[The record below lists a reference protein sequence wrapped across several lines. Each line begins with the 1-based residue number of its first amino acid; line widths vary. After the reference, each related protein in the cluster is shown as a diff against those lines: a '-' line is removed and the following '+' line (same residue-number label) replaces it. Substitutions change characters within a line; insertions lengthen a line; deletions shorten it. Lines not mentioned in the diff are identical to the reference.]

1 MAKTAKKSN
10 RRNTT
15 TKTTSQPTAT
25 EPVVVP
31 RSERRKYHWCVPCG
45 FVVVRD
51 EVKTGSVS
59 DIPTLENDTA
69 LELEGLVLD
78 FLESHG
84 YRVADD
90 FSTAKPYIGTPEGV
104 QTTFRKPSPKPVTP
118 SDVPDDET
126 DRVSYDTDELGEM
139 SVAELRE
146 LAESMGLSSKGNKTA
161 LVNRLAS

>member
-10 RRNTT
+10 RRNTST
-15 TKTTSQPTAT
+15 TKTAAT
-25 EPVVVP
+25 GQENVS
-31 RSERRKYHWCVPCG
+31 RAERRKYHWCVPCG

-51 EVKTGSVS
+51 EVKTGSIS
-59 DIPTLENDTA
+59 ECPTLENDTA
-69 LELEGLVLD
+69 IELESIVLD
-78 FLESHG
+78 FLESRG

-118 SDVPDDET
+118 SDVPDEET
-126 DRVSYDTDELGEM
+126 DRVTYNADELAEM

-146 LAESMGLSSKGNKTA
+146 LADSMGLSSKGTKNA
-161 LVNRLAS
+161 LITRLAS